1 MNYRVPFFYRILQL
15 RELLFINYNAYYN
28 RMLRNFFLFIGA
40 VLHLLFRGVLWHIL
54 RFRKG
59 LKKSVAAIYEECN
72 EPFNKKYFRRIYTYG
87 GLGCL
92 LNEWFIVL
100 RGYAPS
106 PSEAKAAFYLGTAT
120 AVYDDLFDHYD
131 YTSEDSL
138 DKLAKGLYKD
148 NSVTEKCSKLF
159 YDIILANIKNPVPF
173 NEYLQRVGF
182 HQEESKQQ
190 TNTQLSESELRRI
203 TYAKGAC
210 SIMLFRSV
218 LSHELRPG
226 EAAAFTLLGAL
237 IQLTDDVFDIRQD
250 LIHHVATLPNLTSD
264 IRIVRREYEQL
275 LNQTLKAIQQLDY
288 PPKYI
293 RRFLMQIMMY
303 ISRGLVCFDQL
314 ERVQKKHGGPFQP
327 STYSRPELV
336 CDMERPINLLRS
348 IRYAICW
355 EI

>member
-1 MNYRVPFFYRILQL
+1 M
-15 RELLFINYNAYYN
+15 
-28 RMLRNFFLFIGA
+28 FLFVGA
-40 VLHLLFRGVLWHIL
+40 VLHLLFRGVLWHIV

-59 LKKSVAAIYEECN
+59 LKQSVTAIYREQH

-106 PSEAKAAFYLGTAT
+106 PQEAKAAFYLGTAT
-120 AVYDDLFDHYD
+120 AVYDDLFDHYN
-131 YTSEDSL
+131 YTSKDSL

-148 NSVTEKCSKLF
+148 HSVTEKCSKLF
-159 YDIILANIKNPVPF
+159 YDIILDNIKNTSAF
-173 NEYLQRVGF
+173 KEYLQRVAF

-190 TNTQLSESELRRI
+190 TNSSLSESELRRI

-218 LSHELRPG
+218 LSHDIRPG
-226 EAAAFTLLGAL
+226 EEQALTLLGAL

-250 LIHHVATLPNLTSD
+250 LLHHVATLPNRTTD
-264 IRIVRREYEQL
+264 IRIVRREYEEL
-275 LNQTLKAIQQLDY
+275 LDKTLTAIKRLDY
-288 PPKYI
+288 SPKYI

-314 ERVQKKHGGPFQP
+314 ERVQQKYGGDFQP
-327 STYSRPELV
+327 GTYTRPELV

-348 IRYAICW
+348 IWYTIRWKI
-355 EI
+355 